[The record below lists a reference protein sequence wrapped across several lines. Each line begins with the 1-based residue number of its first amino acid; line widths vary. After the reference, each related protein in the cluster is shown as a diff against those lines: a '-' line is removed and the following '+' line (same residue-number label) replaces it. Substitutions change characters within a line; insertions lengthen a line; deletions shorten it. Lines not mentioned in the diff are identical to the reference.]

1 MPITVK
7 STSLVDKSVK
17 QNRFSRIPCPSTCDH
32 DIWTHQNTSLKG
44 LQGND
49 SHHIDCSL
57 DSHIDTLYAFAKK
70 VVCYKKSSSASTIHL
85 STKCKRILFLLRRR
99 TMKMQICSTVNIIM
113 NIYEVQCHMHANE
126 VDLKYIWKCIDCRFE
141 WRSLLKTIDP
151 HIASF
156 GFFRFLINRFELSHT
171 WPQSGWNCFLYFN
184 SPKKI
189 LSFIVA
195 QFLL

>member
-49 SHHIDCSL
+49 SHHTDCSL

-70 VVCYKKSSSASTIHL
+70 VVCYKKPSSASTIHL
-85 STKCKRILFLLRRR
+85 STKCKRILFLLYRR
-99 TMKMQICSTVNIIM
+99 TMKMQICSTVNIVM

-141 WRSLLKTIDP
+141 WRSLLKNHRPSD
-151 HIASF
+151 
-156 GFFRFLINRFELSHT
+156 
-171 WPQSGWNCFLYFN
+171 C
-184 SPKKI
+184 
-189 LSFIVA
+189 
-195 QFLL
+195 

>member
-1 MPITVK
+1 MIFELTRILHLKDYKGMIPITPIA
-7 STSLVDKSVK
+7 
-17 QNRFSRIPCPSTCDH
+17 RWI
-32 DIWTHQNTSLKG
+32 
-44 LQGND
+44 
-49 SHHIDCSL
+49 SL

-85 STKCKRILFLLRRR
+85 STKRKRILFLLRRR

-189 LSFIVA
+189 LSFIAA